1 MKRSQASKL
10 LYDEFSIY
18 EKVKDDKGMLAGLQ
32 MPYYIRQTP
41 GLGME
46 DVIKA
51 IADKLGLKVYQ
62 VSLSQYAR
70 VPFFQIYKLLQNVE
84 DRGIL
89 LLTDFDD
96 LPTFLIMEILGFLR
110 TRRIGAYTIPD
121 DLHIV
126 ICGNRD
132 CVIRAQLSRENACRD
147 HRYDYHDT
155 LQPGFEDRMEKGPD
169 AEFIELVKYM
179 TVFEDLEEQI
189 AFAKEK
195 HLHPVIIDYLEYDKG
210 NSIYED
216 EDERIKKL
224 STRTLERLSAT
235 FYAYEAAGKEITEDV
250 ITQYAQD
257 QDYFRVS
264 IYRLYMMEK
273 YHFTREVVDR
283 IFRGETSEELKA
295 LFENAPRSFLVT
307 IASRRIQ
314 MRFMDDLKKMS
325 VARVSERLS
334 NVIHFYQE
342 LSMGE
347 ELLEK
352 LLCDVI
358 ADNDMADVLGKVKNE
373 DVLELC
379 RKHYGLKKRPEPA
392 LAAFESSGLL
402 QRGTKDDTKK

>member
-10 LYDEFSIY
+10 LHDEFLIC
-18 EKVKDDKGMLAGLQ
+18 EKVKDDKGKLAGLQ
-32 MPYYIRQTP
+32 IPVYIRQTP

-46 DVIKA
+46 DEIKD

-62 VSLSQYAR
+62 VSLSQYVR
-70 VPFFQIYKLLQNVE
+70 FPFFQIYKLLQIVE

-96 LPTFLIMEILGFLR
+96 LPMFLIMEIIGFLR
-110 TRRIGAYTIPD
+110 TRRIGAYAIPD

-132 CVIRAQLSRENACRD
+132 CFARAKLYRRNACRD
-147 HRYDYHDT
+147 WYDHYNT
-155 LQPGFEDRMEKGPD
+155 CQPGFEDRMEKGVD
-169 AEFIELVKYM
+169 DEFIESVKYLS
-179 TVFEDLEEQI
+179 VFEDLDEQI

-216 EDERIKKL
+216 EDEKIKKL

-250 ITQYAQD
+250 ITQYTQD

-273 YHFTREVVDR
+273 YHFTRDVVDR
-283 IFRGETSEELKA
+283 ICMGETSEDLKA

-307 IASRRIQ
+307 LASRRVQ
-314 MRFMDDLKKMS
+314 MRFMDDLKKMPAS
-325 VARVSERLS
+325 RVSERLS
-334 NVIHFYQE
+334 NVIHFYQG

-352 LLCDVI
+352 LLSDVI
-358 ADNDMADVLGKVKNE
+358 ADIDMADVLSKIKNE

-379 RKHYGLKKRPEPA
+379 RKHYGMKKRPESA